1 MLAREA
7 GKPDLLELTELRVVH
22 SMHERKQTMSDLSD
36 GFAALPGGMGTF
48 EELCEILTWA
58 QLGIHSKPIGLVN
71 ANGYYEPLL
80 TLFDHAVNEGFIS
93 PTNRAL
99 LKSADTPSELLDT
112 LGFLVEP
119 STLTDRVRLGGI
131 HRLVTP
137 EERRWDDHRKSYCS
151 AESEERLERHELG
164 DNTPGGRSD
173 RDDSEHDDA
182 MCGHDP
188 AQQARRSDQLTERDP
203 NDVQDHDSDAGQ
215 HHCKR
220 DDDDVAG

>member
-1 MLAREA
+1 MAETKRICVFCGSSPGSNSAYADAARDLGRALVNRGLGLVYGGESIGLMGLLADEVMKGGGEVIGVLPESMVAREA

-112 LGFLVEP
+112 LGF
-119 STLTDRVRLGGI
+119 S
-131 HRLVTP
+131 
-137 EERRWDDHRKSYCS
+137 
-151 AESEERLERHELG
+151 
-164 DNTPGGRSD
+164 
-173 RDDSEHDDA
+173 
-182 MCGHDP
+182 
-188 AQQARRSDQLTERDP
+188 
-203 NDVQDHDSDAGQ
+203 
-215 HHCKR
+215 
-220 DDDDVAG
+220 